1 MTCCVYK
8 LDVKS
13 CSALMGGQHD
23 YFLLLGSF
31 NLYQIKLILP
41 FFNNKFFRQYY
52 MFRKY
57 QLYMQKRLIG
67 KVLFCY
73 FCYFKQGSPK
83 DGYIPRR
90 CFLRTKLYTTTGQ
103 DWQNRKYKLFDW

>member
-1 MTCCVYK
+1 
-8 LDVKS
+8 
-13 CSALMGGQHD
+13 
-23 YFLLLGSF
+23 
-31 NLYQIKLILP
+31 
-41 FFNNKFFRQYY
+41 
-52 MFRKY
+52 
-57 QLYMQKRLIG
+57 MQKRLIG